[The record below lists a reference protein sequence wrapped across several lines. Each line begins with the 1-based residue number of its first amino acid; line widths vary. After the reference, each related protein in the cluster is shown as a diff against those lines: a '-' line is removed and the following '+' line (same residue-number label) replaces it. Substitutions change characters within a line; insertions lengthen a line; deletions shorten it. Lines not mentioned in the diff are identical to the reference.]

1 MKPTGLPLLPL
12 VVNESDRRAWDLWL
26 RAVVER
32 VRREGKAKSTSADHE
47 RGRVE
52 GAERVHEL
60 LLSSLPTAPVSE

>member
-12 VVNESDRRAWDLWL
+12 VVNESDRREWELWL

-32 VRREGKAKSTSADHE
+32 VRREGVASSVSSDHQ

-52 GAERVHEL
+52 GAERVTEW
-60 LLSSLPTAPVSE
+60 LLSSLPPAPVAE